1 MKPQKLKER
10 FDRLQTKA
18 QEKFLAYHS
27 CRIGLQSK
35 YNQQPLYRI
44 NYVVSSSESKKLIA
58 LGEASDKAWDAFYDF
73 LVQNNEDGADWGY
86 DISVSYLRDKLSF
99 DDWVKGKRA
108 VMLKFGIS

>member
-1 MKPQKLKER
+1 MKSQKLKER

-18 QEKFLAYHS
+18 KEKYFLYYS
-27 CRIGLQSK
+27 YRIGLESK
-35 YNQQPLYRI
+35 YNTYQFLSYT
-44 NYVVSSSESKKLIA
+44 VSSPESKKLNV

-73 LVQNNEDGADWGY
+73 LIQNSEDGADWGY